1 MDTIL
6 CMTGKATRAEIA
18 EGDDPATEPVA
29 NAINRPTD
37 LKFNITDCKLYVL
50 VVTLQKNMKKNCMNN

>member
-1 MDTIL
+1 
-6 CMTGKATRAEIA
+6 MTGKATRAEIA

-50 VVTLQKNMKKNCMNN
+50 VVTLQKNMKKIV